1 MLLAAVLAAEEVH
14 FVLVGS
20 AGLHLHGER
29 IRVRDIDAVPAPGRE
44 NLGRLHSVLG
54 GLSVD
59 GRVPAVRWLAT
70 AHVVSIRTSFGR
82 LDCLL
87 ERGRRDW
94 DRLRAGARPFDVS
107 GARVLAAGAD
117 DIRLLR
123 ARFKDADD
131 D

>member
-1 MLLAAVLAAEEVH
+1 VITLLAAVLAAEEVH
-14 FVLVGS
+14 FVLVG
-20 AGLHLHGER
+20 
-29 IRVRDIDAVPAPGRE
+29 V
-44 NLGRLHSVLG
+44 SV
-54 GLSVD
+54 
-59 GRVPAVRWLAT
+59 
-70 AHVVSIRTSFGR
+70 RTSFGR

-94 DRLRAGARPFDVS
+94 GTLRAGARPFDVS

-123 ARFKDADD
+123 ARFKDGDD

>member
-29 IRVRDIDAVPAPGRE
+29 IRVRDIDAVPAPGGE
-44 NLGRLHSVLG
+44 NLGRLHSVLA

-59 GRVPAVRWLAT
+59 GRAPAARSLAT
-70 AHVVSIRTSFGR
+70 AHVVSVRTSFGR

-94 DRLRAGARPFDVS
+94 GTLRAGAGRW
-107 GARVLAAGAD
+107 R
-117 DIRLLR
+117 R
-123 ARFKDADD
+123 
-131 D
+131 

>member
-1 MLLAAVLAAEEVH
+1 MLLAAVLAAEGVS

-44 NLGRLHSVLG
+44 NLGRLHSVLAV
-54 GLSVD
+54 LSVD
-59 GRVPAVRWLAT
+59 GRVPAAWSLAT
-70 AHVVSIRTSFGR
+70 ADVVSVRTGFGR

-87 ERGRRDW
+87 ERGRQDW
-94 DRLRAGARPFDVS
+94 STLRAGAHAFDVS
-107 GARVLAAGAD
+107 GARVLAADAG

-123 ARFKDADD
+123 ARFKDAGDD
-131 D
+131 